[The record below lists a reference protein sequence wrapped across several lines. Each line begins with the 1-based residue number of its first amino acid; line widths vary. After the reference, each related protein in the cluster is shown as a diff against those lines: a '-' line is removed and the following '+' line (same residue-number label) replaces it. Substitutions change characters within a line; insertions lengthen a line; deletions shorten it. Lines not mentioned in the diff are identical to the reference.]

1 MDNPA
6 ITPPRRRLPLWLKA
20 ILAAGAI
27 GVALA
32 GASHW
37 SELKTAVDDGVMR
50 LREAGPVVFF
60 LGMALLPAVGF
71 PLMPFSLA
79 AGPVF
84 GPTMGAA
91 PVIVC
96 AISAVLVNVT
106 LSYWLAAR
114 ALRPLVARLAE
125 LLGYRLP
132 VNRAETAWQI
142 TTIVR
147 VAPGL
152 PFFMQ
157 SYLLGLTRVPFGPYV
172 TMSTLIP
179 AAYLTAIILGGNAL
193 WEGRTGTL
201 LIALGLLALV
211 GAIVHLLRKLQAAKP
226 APGGPLADSRL
237 RQAGTDDGLE

>member
-1 MDNPA
+1 
-6 ITPPRRRLPLWLKA
+6 
-20 ILAAGAI
+20 LAAVVVI
-27 GVALA
+27 IALV

-37 SELKTAVDDGVMR
+37 SELKAAVDAGVVR
-50 LREAGPVVFF
+50 LREAGPAVFF

-84 GPTMGAA
+84 GPTMGAG
-91 PVIVC
+91 PVIAC
-96 AISAVLVNVT
+96 AIGAVAINVT

-132 VNRAETAWQI
+132 VNRAETAWQV
-142 TTIVR
+142 TTLVR

-193 WEGRTGTL
+193 WEGKTGTL
-201 LIALGLLALV
+201 LIALGLLGVV
-211 GAIVHLLRKLQAAKP
+211 GAIVHLLRKLQAAKSIQG
-226 APGGPLADSRL
+226 AAAATAEL
-237 RQAGTDDGLE
+237 RQAGTDDGVK

>member
-1 MDNPA
+1 M
-6 ITPPRRRLPLWLKA
+6 
-20 ILAAGAI
+20 IL
-27 GVALA
+27 V

-37 SELKTAVDDGVMR
+37 SELKALVDDGVMR
-50 LREAGPVVFF
+50 LREAGPAVFF
-60 LGMALLPAVGF
+60 LGMALLPAIGF

-84 GPTMGAA
+84 GPTMGAGA
-91 PVIVC
+91 VIAC
-96 AISAVLVNVT
+96 AVSAVLVNVT

-114 ALRPLVARLAE
+114 ALRPLVARLAA

-201 LIALGLLALV
+201 LIALGLLGII
-211 GAIVHLLRKLQAAKP
+211 GAIVHLLRKMQAAK
-226 APGGPLADSRL
+226 AGGSGVAGEPGL